1 MAHLNQERNPLG
13 IRNRPNTHLRA
24 TTMTTTEE
32 KIENVCERERG
43 RGGEEGV
50 EERMRKRRALALAI

>member
-1 MAHLNQERNPLG
+1 MAHLNQERSPLG
-13 IRNRPNTHLRA
+13 IRNRPNTHLRV

-43 RGGEEGV
+43 RGEEGV
-50 EERMRKRRALALAI
+50 GERMRKRRALALAI